1 MQSVPTALDSSSDTD
16 YGERWRAAMA
26 PRTGDVRRELILEA
40 AEYLGIS
47 TEEAERRVV
56 SSATDFPEEWGRMV
70 ADPTDP
76 AQVVRFYNESKTEL
90 FEQIAWHSGDPIHH
104 RSSVCADLVQPL
116 PGREFLDYGSGI
128 GSNALVFGLAGFN
141 VTLADV
147 ADPLRNF
154 ARWRCE
160 RRGITVRT
168 IDLKRETLE
177 RRRYDVV
184 TCFDVLEHVPD
195 PLGAIRQIRDSLR
208 TGGIFFVYA
217 PFGHDPDRPMH
228 IVHDDAVL
236 RPIRALGFARKYE
249 WGTAFPSYLQHP
261 MPPTPYQRVSR
272 SPLTNAAYYVRD
284 VWLNG
289 PIVDS
294 VVRAAR
300 SITGSERRG
309 GGRTL
314 CQVGMRPER

>member
-1 MQSVPTALDSSSDTD
+1 MQSVPTTLAGPTHAD
-16 YGERWRAAMA
+16 YAERWRAAIA
-26 PRTGDVRRELILEA
+26 PRTGDVRRELTLEA
-40 AEYLGIS
+40 AEYLGIPV
-47 TEEAERRVV
+47 EEAERRVA
-56 SSATDFPEEWGRMV
+56 SSATDFPDEWQRMV
-70 ADPTDP
+70 TDP
-76 AQVVRFYNESKTEL
+76 SDAAQVVRFYNESKTEL
-90 FEQIAWHSGDPIHH
+90 FEQIAWHAGDPIHH
-104 RSSVCADLVQPL
+104 RSVVCADLVQPL

-128 GSNALVFGLAGFN
+128 GSNALVFGLAGYT

-160 RRGITVRT
+160 RRGIRVRT
-168 IDLKRETLE
+168 IDLKRERLE
-177 RRRYDVV
+177 PRRYDVV

-249 WGTAFPSYLQHP
+249 WGTAFPPYLQHP

-272 SPLTNAAYYVRD
+272 SAAGNLAYFVRD

-289 PIVDS
+289 HVTDAIVRTARRLTGGPHS
-294 VVRAAR
+294 RAVRNISHA
-300 SITGSERRG
+300 G
-309 GGRTL
+309 
-314 CQVGMRPER
+314 V